1 MKSPEVPGPSQESE
15 SEVAKFNVIFKF
27 LQRQKVYPVIFY
39 INYLLDPEGG
49 GDESWHLQ
57 LNYLKFNQVVA
68 GTQDVVMF
76 EVS

>member
-49 GDESWHLQ
+49 GMNHGICS
-57 LNYLKFNQVVA
+57 
-68 GTQDVVMF
+68 
-76 EVS
+76 